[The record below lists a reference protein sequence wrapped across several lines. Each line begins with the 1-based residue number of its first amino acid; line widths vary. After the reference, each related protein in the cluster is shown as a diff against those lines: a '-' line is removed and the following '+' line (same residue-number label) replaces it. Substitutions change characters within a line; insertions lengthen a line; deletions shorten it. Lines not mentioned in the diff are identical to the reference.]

1 MLVSTTA
8 PRLPRTRRPGRP
20 VSTPTTYSSLDQVSL
35 GSSRPKHETRNSKVK
50 LALIGGALGGVAG
63 ALGGMA
69 GGPLGGI
76 AAAPLVGLIGGAAAA
91 SAFKFSKSG
100 EQDEKAAAQKKALFI
115 RTAAAG
121 LVGAAVVGLGV
132 SGGVPG
138 AIAAGVGGLATGAAL
153 GYGFGS

>member
-1 MLVSTTA
+1 MLVSSSA
-8 PRLPRTRRPGRP
+8 PRLPRTRRPGSP
-20 VSTPTTYSSLDQVSL
+20 APTPAGSSSPDQVSL
-35 GSSRPKHETRNSKVK
+35 GTSNPKHETKNSKVK

-91 SAFKFSKSG
+91 SAFKFSKAG
-100 EQDEKAAAQKKALFI
+100 EGPEKADAQKKALFI